1 MLTSVI
7 DYVRG
12 CKECQANKSDRMKYL
27 PRPMSVPEGPWTH
40 IAIDHIGPFPM
51 TNGGNMYI
59 LVIVD
64 RFTRYAE
71 AFACTDESAST
82 TASII
87 IDKIICRYGFPQVL
101 LSDRG
106 SGFTSILMQQI
117 LKVLS
122 IKKIKTTAYH
132 PKSNGGV
139 EIINKTLKKTLKL
152 WVNEHHND
160 WDVLLPY
167 ALFAYNSSMH
177 ATMHETPYYMNFGR
191 QPRTAIDNIISD
203 DLDDCRNKHAYA
215 RELAEKLYKVHQRVI
230 EIYNQVNEDRANA
243 IEHEQKTTYSV
254 GDQVWLFDPTTPV
267 QRSKKLIRRWRGPYV
282 ILRISNGG
290 VNVTLMK
297 NDTETTVNID
307 RIRPYEHGVMSVE
320 DQHERDIE
328 LAAQEL
334 ETVNNSIRDLT
345 VRKKQLLNE
354 QQIAAAG
361 RDVERQA
368 DDPDERKYPESRDI
382 VVDQLH
388 VTSSTSTDHLYDFDD
403 EESCDAVCLTSVDF
417 VLLW

>member
-1 MLTSVI
+1 
-7 DYVRG
+7 
-12 CKECQANKSDRMKYL
+12 
-27 PRPMSVPEGPWTH
+27 
-40 IAIDHIGPFPM
+40 
-51 TNGGNMYI
+51 
-59 LVIVD
+59 
-64 RFTRYAE
+64 
-71 AFACTDESAST
+71 
-82 TASII
+82 
-87 IDKIICRYGFPQVL
+87 
-101 LSDRG
+101 
-106 SGFTSILMQQI
+106 
-117 LKVLS
+117 
-122 IKKIKTTAYH
+122 
-132 PKSNGGV
+132 
-139 EIINKTLKKTLKL
+139 
-152 WVNEHHND
+152 
-160 WDVLLPY
+160 
-167 ALFAYNSSMH
+167 
-177 ATMHETPYYMNFGR
+177 MNFGR

-290 VNVTLMK
+290 VNVMK

-307 RIRPYEHGVMSVE
+307 RIRPYEHGVMSIE

-334 ETVNNSIRDLT
+334 EAVHNSIRDLT

-368 DDPDERKYPESRDI
+368 DDRDERKYPESRDI

-388 VTSSTSTDHLYDFDD
+388 VTSSTNTDYLYDFDD
-403 EESCDAVCLTSVDF
+403 EESCDAVCLTSIDF
-417 VLLW
+417 VFLW